1 MIRTE
6 FAAAIQ
12 QVAAERGIAPEI
24 ILETLKHAI
33 LAAYRKDGGKIEK
46 IEVKIDPGSGEV
58 TLLDETGKDVTP
70 SGFGRIAAQVA
81 KQIILQGVITAE
93 KEAILD
99 DYQKRVGSILSG
111 MLQRREGENWIV
123 DLGRTTG
130 LLPVEEQISSEQYR
144 QNQRLRFYFK
154 EIREVKERKGLILSR
169 TDENLVLG
177 LFEIEVPEVANGA
190 VKIKAIAREPGSRT
204 KVAVSSTQEKVDPI
218 GSCVGQKGVRVQ
230 AITQELMGEK
240 IDLIFWHVKPE
251 EFIAASLSPA
261 KVLDVKIDELKKVA
275 KVKVDEEQLSLA
287 IGREGQNARLAAKLT
302 GFRVD
307 IEGVKIEK
315 EKAPSVEKM
324 EAKTKPVNSDAKS
337 QTQSQAKQTA

>member
-1 MIRTE
+1 MPMIRTE
-6 FAAAIQ
+6 FAVAIQ

-33 LAAYRKDGGKIEK
+33 LAAYHKDGGKIDSL
-46 IEVKIDPGSGEV
+46 EVKLDPGSGEV
-58 TLLDETGKDVTP
+58 TLLDESGQDVTP
-70 SGFGRIAAQVA
+70 AGFGRIAAQVA
-81 KQIILQGVITAE
+81 KQITLQGVITAE
-93 KEAILD
+93 KEAVLS

-130 LLPVEEQISSEQYR
+130 LLVAEEQVSSEQYR

-154 EIREVKERKGLILSR
+154 EIREVKERKELILSR

-240 IDLIFWHVKPE
+240 IDLILWHAKLE

-261 KVLDVKIDELKKVA
+261 KVLDVKADEVKKVA

-287 IGREGQNARLAAKLT
+287 IGREGQNVRLAAKLT
-302 GFRVD
+302 GYRID
-307 IEGVKIEK
+307 IEGVEVAK
-315 EKAPSVEKM
+315 KATEETKN
-324 EAKTKPVNSDAKS
+324 AKV
-337 QTQSQAKQTA
+337 QTQAEANETA